1 MEDVII
7 DDRRQASAQAVN
19 REKEATRGRPRRR
32 RFRQYLVDLFVKS
45 MMAASLI
52 AINFVLFAEAGS
64 YSIFTGAQQLN
75 TEAMYILAAVFGLC
89 FLISYLCS
97 FSKFLQNLFTTS
109 IFALFLLAVFNQF
122 ALFDKE
128 SVLSNVIST
137 DGELGVLLS
146 TGSHLV
152 LTGILSLIFL
162 IFLMSAGRLTQTY
175 LLGILLFILGGL
187 LAQGYMN
194 PTPYNFRTSFDLLS
208 NQDLAKETDDG
219 KRFIHIAMPSLTSY
233 SNLRSFIND
242 KPGNEAYNKKIQT
255 AMDAMLGFY
264 VQNNFTLYQNAYL
277 EGTNPF
283 LNLTQSYN
291 PVNLNQ
297 NPMENTLN
305 NVLFKSYFDFDNIVS
320 PTVYLKN
327 NKLFDSFRKNKYH
340 LKVYETRGIETCNV
354 NNEKAVDKCIQKENV
369 PFNLEQTNFSTLQ
382 KTYLLLIQWLES
394 TGLITDFSMV
404 NEGMKLIVPGLPNNQ
419 FSTKQL
425 YVANSFKALDLLA
438 KDISTDRGNN
448 AYFVIMD
455 MPAELFIY
463 DSFCNLKPLS
473 QWISADSANT
483 VKKREAYA
491 EQMTCLY
498 GQLENFMQRL
508 SNDYKLKKTV
518 IVIEGLSAPQN
529 ITSTRTAEFAK
540 QMREN
545 KGVTMAIY
553 DPMKDASHI
562 ASQICRTPDILKS
575 YLYKKSAC
583 SQLHGMNLAEQPL
596 KELMNNYNNEAI
608 TNAEIASGHKNFL
621 KWYQKWAK
629 TNNLNNNLDN
639 LVEEE
644 TETPD
649 NAQPQTENK
658 DEPVDQSASLPETEL
673 KATPTAAAAEELDK
687 ETIEKPLSAAVKE
700 EAQKNNEVVVDQN
713 SQTNK
718 TPSTVE
724 ELVQTVQKKQNDQ
737 QKDNAKINMEI
748 KVIDTQAPEV
758 IPGTHDVL
766 PPFWED
772 DDNEVPPADK

>member
-1 MEDVII
+1 
-7 DDRRQASAQAVN
+7 
-19 REKEATRGRPRRR
+19 
-32 RFRQYLVDLFVKS
+32 
-45 MMAASLI
+45 
-52 AINFVLFAEAGS
+52 
-64 YSIFTGAQQLN
+64 
-75 TEAMYILAAVFGLC
+75 
-89 FLISYLCS
+89 
-97 FSKFLQNLFTTS
+97 
-109 IFALFLLAVFNQF
+109 
-122 ALFDKE
+122 
-128 SVLSNVIST
+128 
-137 DGELGVLLS
+137 
-146 TGSHLV
+146 
-152 LTGILSLIFL
+152 
-162 IFLMSAGRLTQTY
+162 
-175 LLGILLFILGGL
+175 
-187 LAQGYMN
+187 
-194 PTPYNFRTSFDLLS
+194 
-208 NQDLAKETDDG
+208 
-219 KRFIHIAMPSLTSY
+219 
-233 SNLRSFIND
+233 
-242 KPGNEAYNKKIQT
+242 
-255 AMDAMLGFY
+255 MDAMLGFY

-508 SNDYKLKKTV
+508 SNDYKLKK
-518 IVIEGLSAPQN
+518 P
-529 ITSTRTAEFAK
+529 
-540 QMREN
+540 
-545 KGVTMAIY
+545 
-553 DPMKDASHI
+553 
-562 ASQICRTPDILKS
+562 
-575 YLYKKSAC
+575 
-583 SQLHGMNLAEQPL
+583 
-596 KELMNNYNNEAI
+596 
-608 TNAEIASGHKNFL
+608 
-621 KWYQKWAK
+621 
-629 TNNLNNNLDN
+629 
-639 LVEEE
+639 
-644 TETPD
+644 
-649 NAQPQTENK
+649 
-658 DEPVDQSASLPETEL
+658 
-673 KATPTAAAAEELDK
+673 
-687 ETIEKPLSAAVKE
+687 
-700 EAQKNNEVVVDQN
+700 
-713 SQTNK
+713 
-718 TPSTVE
+718 
-724 ELVQTVQKKQNDQ
+724 
-737 QKDNAKINMEI
+737 
-748 KVIDTQAPEV
+748 
-758 IPGTHDVL
+758 
-766 PPFWED
+766 
-772 DDNEVPPADK
+772 